1 MATNATTNATTESK
15 GGVFSWLHD
24 NPLFSI
30 SPSSGAPAPD
40 QPVQTAASQGNS
52 THKLLMTLDAQQV
65 VANLSNSFGAAIARM
80 QAAQDA
86 HLSALHTATATISN
100 AANTLIN
107 TTEDRFNQSMAV
119 ISGAK
124 SIGNTPISEL
134 MSSMAPNDVVVPV
147 KTATGAPAP
156 PAMSILPFN
165 QSQNGTNFIEWKVK
179 AASDLINSKIS
190 AVESLLLQAPAQPTN
205 ASAATDT
212 VQAMAP
218 VDKPII
224 ISNTTIAPV
233 AIPAPDIG
241 DLMISATEIDKIEDI
256 KTDITSDIISNEA
269 GQRNLLAQASIPS
282 GNTSAAE
289 AIAELQDQ
297 VTAIKANV
305 ARATAG
311 VVIQAAQQVQGVKTA
326 VAGAASQAALKVQQL
341 KTNVDSAVAGA
352 VSQAVQTK
360 ANVTIAA
367 VRAATKKAHQ
377 VQQAVQNITNQAQ
390 AIKAN
395 VTLAAVAVAARKAQL
410 VQSAVQNIT
419 NQAQAI
425 KANVTL
431 AAVAVAA
438 RKAQLVQSAV
448 QNITTQAQ
456 AIKANVTLAA
466 VAVAARKAQLVQS
479 AVQNITNQA
488 QAIKANVTLAA
499 VAVAAR
505 KAQLVQ
511 SAVQNITNQAQA
523 IKANV
528 TTAVTGVVKQ
538 TLEMKTNATLTAI
551 SAANQQAAAV
561 KAQVQNVAN
570 NVTSAVSGAVQQ
582 VVKVK
587 TSATAA
593 ALTAVRSKVDAIQG
607 AVAANATITG
617 FPAGLVMG

>member
-488 QAIKANVTLAA
+488 QAIKANVT
-499 VAVAAR
+499 
-505 KAQLVQ
+505 
-511 SAVQNITNQAQA
+511 
-523 IKANV
+523 
-528 TTAVTGVVKQ
+528 TAVTGVVKQ